1 MQAMVKHNKNS
12 TVNVQRYQR
21 VSAEGAQAM
30 QPAQG
35 YNTRYQRVFTERAQ
49 AIQPA
54 QGCNTRLGTF
64 QSKKIRSTKAS
75 IVSDGLAS
83 NGSGNPV
90 FAFGP
95 KHAERARNLNQS

>member
-1 MQAMVKHNKNS
+1 MQAMLKLNKNS

-21 VSAEGAQAM
+21 VSAERAQAM

-35 YNTRYQRVFTERAQ
+35 YNTRYQRVSAERTQ
-49 AIQPA
+49 AMQLA

-64 QSKKIRSTKAS
+64 RSTKISCTKAS

-90 FAFGP
+90 FAFGL
-95 KHAERARNLNQS
+95 KHAERARNLYQS